1 VKPHPREGGRNAA
14 LSATGISNGTFD
26 VEVLLRAERA
36 NALGADVVGC
46 DFTLNATRLAC
57 ELSDDADPA
66 LL

>member
-1 VKPHPREGGRNAA
+1 M
-14 LSATGISNGTFD
+14 SATGISNGTFD
-26 VEVLLRAERA
+26 VEVLLRPERA